1 MSDDRFKSFTEF
13 WPFYVREHKKAINR
27 KLHFAGTTAALA
39 TLATAVLTKRG
50 RVALLAPVF
59 GYGAAWVGHF
69 LFEKNRPATF
79 KYPLWSLRGDF
90 VMYAK
95 MWAGKMDAEV
105 ERCTTETVHEASE
118 VPPVNV
124 VVSDDSSVLN

>member
-79 KYPLWSLRGDF
+79 KYPL
-90 VMYAK
+90 
-95 MWAGKMDAEV
+95 
-105 ERCTTETVHEASE
+105 
-118 VPPVNV
+118 
-124 VVSDDSSVLN
+124 